1 VDASKPTLYLVGLGL
16 GPGDVTIRAINVIK
30 SVGRV
35 FMEAYTSK
43 APMDLI
49 KYVVSIRPD
58 IEFLSRSD
66 LEDRSG
72 EILMNELGKGI
83 DVALLVI
90 GDPMIATTHAALA
103 VIARRRGFNVKVINS
118 VSIMCAVLSQLGL
131 SPYKVGPIATITYPR
146 MGVLSMRAYEVLS
159 ENLRRGLHT
168 IFLLDIRDDGGFM
181 SAGEA
186 VELLKRMED
195 NGGLGIINNNL
206 LVIYVARAGWDD
218 QEIAVSTINDVPRLG
233 ETPHTL
239 VIPGLLNPVEMDYL
253 VYVLNADRDLVMRHQ
268 KWVSELI
275 KKYNNTSG

>member
-1 VDASKPTLYLVGLGL
+1 MDASKPTLYLVGLGL

-58 IEFLSRSD
+58 IVFLSRSD

-206 LVIYVARAGWDD
+206 LVIYVARVGWDD

>member
-1 VDASKPTLYLVGLGL
+1 MDASKPTLYLVGLGL

-146 MGVLSMRAYEVLS
+146 MGVLSMRAYEVLN

-206 LVIYVARAGWDD
+206 LVIY
-218 QEIAVSTINDVPRLG
+218 
-233 ETPHTL
+233 
-239 VIPGLLNPVEMDYL
+239 
-253 VYVLNADRDLVMRHQ
+253 
-268 KWVSELI
+268 
-275 KKYNNTSG
+275 

>member
-1 VDASKPTLYLVGLGL
+1 MDASKPTLYLVGLGL

-146 MGVLSMRAYEVLS
+146 MGVLSMRAYEVLN